1 MLDQVLGNQCLT
13 CTSLEILK
21 NWSSVKQLF
30 HELQPSDV
38 LLSHC
43 TDKMLKF
50 WVFELNIFTVENSW
64 NFSLSQWYKPCDYR
78 HLLATRWTKIYLF
91 MEHLDITLWTVSVT
105 LNWSGTLVLLC
116 SALLLF
122 FSPCLTHWCPFSRK
136 MKRCLKLRLT
146 GCQRVASLMCLS
158 C

>member
-21 NWSSVKQLF
+21 NWSSVEQLF
-30 HELQPSDV
+30 HELKPSDV

-43 TDKMLKF
+43 TDNMLKF
-50 WVFELNIFTVENSW
+50 WVFELNIFTLENSW
-64 NFSLSQWYKPCDYR
+64 NFSLFQWYKPVIIDIFCQHVEQR
-78 HLLATRWTKIYLF
+78 FICLWSIWTLPSGQS
-91 MEHLDITLWTVSVT
+91 VVT